1 MKKLIFASAI
11 LIASCN
17 SPKTESVI
25 CDSTKC
31 DSLKVI
37 DSLKV
42 DTLDVRGVVDT
53 TILKSIK

>member
-17 SPKTESVI
+17 SPKTESVV

-31 DSLKVI
+31 DSLKVVV

-42 DTLDVRGVVDT
+42 DTLKVIDT
-53 TILKSIK
+53 SIIKTIK